1 MNERM
6 EVRKFFCQEAWMMK
20 EKLKMTLDEGGFDE
34 GKQLF
39 NLMATSISSR
49 NTELSPQGLSEVH
62 VIG

>member
-1 MNERM
+1 
-6 EVRKFFCQEAWMMK
+6 MMK
-20 EKLKMTLDEGGFDE
+20 EKHKMTHDEEVFDE

-49 NTELSPQGLSEVH
+49 DTELSPQGLSEAH